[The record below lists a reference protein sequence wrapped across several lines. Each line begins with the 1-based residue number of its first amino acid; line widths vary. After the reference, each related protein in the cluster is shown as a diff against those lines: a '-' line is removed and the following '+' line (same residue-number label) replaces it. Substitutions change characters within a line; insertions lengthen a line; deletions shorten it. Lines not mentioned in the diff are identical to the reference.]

1 MGDLKNVR
9 ILGVCL
15 VAALVFVALAAA
27 GASAAK
33 LPEFGACEAV
43 PSHEGKY
50 GDANCT
56 LPLKKVY
63 GKYTGGYEWYTWEHA
78 LEGRG
83 LNQYVFKRGEIGA
96 TTFET
101 TNGKTIQCGEGE
113 LYRSEITGPKNIG
126 QILTYFYGCESEGQV
141 CSSEFE
147 EYGSITDELEWL
159 NSEGLRGEL
168 VDVAGKKTSTPSV
181 GLTFTSFKA
190 GAPLFTV
197 VCEGQLGS
205 VRIGGPGGKKTEK
218 TKGNTAISLISP
230 VDQMTTQYTQTFTQT
245 GGVQEPAATEK
256 GKTLSLQEYLSN
268 ENKWVGLGIAGT
280 VQYPAGREEPP
291 TEIKATP

>member
-1 MGDLKNVR
+1 MGDLKRVR

-15 VAALVFVALAAA
+15 VAALVFAALVAA

-33 LPEFGACEAV
+33 LPEFGACETV

-63 GKYTGGYEWYTWEHA
+63 GKYTGGYEWYTWEQA
-78 LEGRG
+78 RGGRG
-83 LNQYVFKRGEIGA
+83 LKEYTFKHGAIGA

-101 TNGKTIQCGEGE
+101 TNGKTIQCSEGE
-113 LYRSEITGPKNIG
+113 LYASEITGPRNLG
-126 QILTYFYGCESEGQV
+126 QFLTYFYGCESEGQV

-147 EYGSITDELEWL
+147 EFGSITDELEWL
-159 NSEGLRGEL
+159 NSEGLKGEL

-181 GLTFTSFKA
+181 GLTLTSFKA

-197 VCEGQLGS
+197 ICEGSLGS
-205 VRIGGPGGKKTEK
+205 VRIGGPGGKKAEK
-218 TKGNTAISLISP
+218 SKGNTAIALISP
-230 VDQMTTQYTQTFTQT
+230 VDQMATEYTQTFTET
-245 GGVQEPAATEK
+245 GGIQEPAATEK

-268 ENKWVGLGIAGT
+268 ENKWVGLGLAST
-280 VQYPAGREEPP
+280 FQDPAENKRFP